1 MTRRKKPPDKNTY
14 ARLLAERVV
23 QWTKDSSSDAVNRL
37 KTELLPLAESYQQA
51 PLPAAERTAAER
63 AQQRVVAADL
73 NARRRRLLS
82 PYEGVR
88 MHKELGPLLFG
99 IDSYQQIIALDETGR
114 SFITSTDHALAL
126 ARTSRFTLRPGP
138 IYPPAPQEECSCH
151 RVNHAKCP
159 TAKPCIGR
167 CGRVTTPFEST
178 SFGYCRFCSNS
189 LSNVKWAV
197 PIHA

>member
-1 MTRRKKPPDKNTY
+1 MTRRQKPPDKNTS

-23 QWTKDSSSDAVNRL
+23 QWSKARSSDALTRL
-37 KTELLPLAESYQQA
+37 ETELLPLAESYEQA

-63 AQQRVVAADL
+63 VQQRLVAADL

-88 MHKELGPLLFG
+88 IPKELGPLLFG
-99 IDSYQQIIALDETGR
+99 LGSYNQIIALDETGR
-114 SFITSTDHALAL
+114 SFVTSTDHALAL
-126 ARTSRFTLRPGP
+126 ARTSTFTLHPGP
-138 IYPPAPQEECSCH
+138 IYPPAPQEECSC
-151 RVNHAKCP
+151 RGVPHAKCP

-189 LSNVKWAV
+189 LSNVKWAI
-197 PIHA
+197 PLHR